1 MRREALLLT
10 REGLVLCQNWI
21 VVGMPVLAQANCL
34 AGCRSSAR
42 LAGRSNGLQC
52 VPLCDWTVLGK
63 TWRDVTPMH
72 KIEVRSEQARS
83 ATFTTSGMAGS
94 GDIDRHAHAG
104 GVWWARHADACA
116 TDSRATDS
124 RATDGCATDGN
135 PNHRAADGRADPGSD
150 GCAHGRAC
158 A

>member
-1 MRREALLLT
+1 
-10 REGLVLCQNWI
+10 
-21 VVGMPVLAQANCL
+21 
-34 AGCRSSAR
+34 
-42 LAGRSNGLQC
+42 
-52 VPLCDWTVLGK
+52 
-63 TWRDVTPMH
+63 MH

-124 RATDGCATDGN
+124 CATDGN